1 MRIFCKRFSQNP
13 IAMMVLNLQHLHI
26 LLPIPFPSY
35 HWMTASQESIKFT
48 QESYCRD
55 AVHDHNILKRTLS
68 LRSITN
74 WTSPAF
80 WPLRKVHLIWQGGGG
95 WRYWNSKLEILAA
108 SPPPPASSSIFQEPP
123 HPPVGFEEYKFLE
136 APPLIFSE
144 PPSRVS
150 KNFRRPPSI
159 SSSPLSY

>member
-35 HWMTASQESIKFT
+35 HWMTVSQESIKFT

-95 WRYWNSKLEILAA
+95 MKILKLEAWNFSSLPPPPPLAVQFFR
-108 SPPPPASSSIFQEPP
+108 SPPPSCWFWRIQIF
-123 HPPVGFEEYKFLE
+123 GG
-136 APPLIFSE
+136 PPLIFSE

>member
-108 SPPPPASSSIFQEPP
+108 APPPPLAVQFFRSPP
-123 HPPVGFEEYKFLE
+123 TLLLVL
-136 APPLIFSE
+136 
-144 PPSRVS
+144 
-150 KNFRRPPSI
+150 KNTNFWRPPPNFFGA
-159 SSSPLSY
+159 PLSGV